1 VFWVYADGMSDQN
14 ASLALI
20 SATFLV
26 VASPSFGQVNQI
38 AGPYEARLSGWC
50 KSVHSEDVLSA
61 GLGDFRV
68 RKGGRLT
75 ATGLR
80 QTIYVDAGGFADIVG
95 TSSIVHVAKG
105 GVATVAGERNQI
117 FSESGGRVIMVG
129 KVFMTMVGS
138 LDLHVHK
145 NATDC
150 Q

>member
-1 VFWVYADGMSDQN
+1 MCGQN
-14 ASLALI
+14 AFVALI
-20 SATFLV
+20 STTLM
-26 VASPSFGQVNQI
+26 VAAQPSFGQVNHS
-38 AGPYEARLSGWC
+38 AGAYEARLSGWC
-50 KSVHSEDVLSA
+50 KSIQNTEVTSA

-68 RKGGRLT
+68 RKGGHLT

-80 QTIYVDAGGFADIVG
+80 QTIYVDAGGFADIIG

-105 GVATVAGERNQI
+105 GRATVAGERNQI
-117 FSESGGRVIMVG
+117 FSENGGSVVMLG
-129 KVFMTMVGS
+129 KASITMVGS